1 MNRSSDI
8 LKKVNSL
15 SPQQARILEQ
25 LNKGIVLTSLSA
37 LSSIGVYALSQRCG
51 ELIGKGY
58 VIRRTPIKRTNR
70 FGESI
75 RVTAYD
81 IAPQDRV
88 ILA

>member
-1 MNRSSDI
+1 MSPQHKRI
-8 LKKVNSL
+8 LKK
-15 SPQQARILEQ
+15 
-25 LNKGIVLTSLSA
+25 LNAGIPLTSASA
-37 LSSIGVYALSQRCG
+37 LSSIGVFALSQRVG

-58 VIRRTPIKRTNR
+58 RIRRTPIKRTNR
-70 FGESI
+70 YGEKI